1 MWNNQ
6 RALNHATAVLM
17 LLALLLLAL
26 AGLVWA
32 SQRPLFTLKYIQIEA
47 TGGMPLRHVNV
58 ATVRAAAVPRMLR
71 NTHGNFFSV
80 DLEAVRL
87 AFESVAWVRRAQ
99 VRRAWP
105 DRLIVG
111 IEEHQILGTW
121 DEGRLISRH
130 GELFTA
136 NLDEAEA
143 DGNLPALSGP
153 AGSEREVA
161 ERHDWFQKSFAPLG
175 LVPVSVT
182 LSARYAW
189 TVQLDNGSEPGLTV
203 ELGRE
208 RDTKTLNERV
218 ERLVAAYP
226 LVTARWPNLHYVDL
240 RYPNGFALRA
250 EGLRLTSDGAARPAA
265 PRPILKPAA
274 SPASNRG

>member
-1 MWNNQ
+1 MWNNL
-6 RALNHATAVLM
+6 RALNHATAVLL
-17 LLALLLLAL
+17 LLALLLLVL
-26 AGLVWA
+26 GGLVWT
-32 SQRPLFTLKYIQIEA
+32 SQRPMFTLKRIQIEA
-47 TGGMPLRHVNV
+47 AGATPLRHVNV

-87 AFESVAWVRRAQ
+87 AFESVAWVRRAH

-121 DEGRLISRH
+121 DEGRLISRY

-143 DGNLPALSGP
+143 DGQLPALSGP

-161 ERHDWFQKSFAPLG
+161 ERYGWFQQSFAPLG
-175 LVPVSVT
+175 LIPEGVT

-189 TVQLDNGSEPGLTV
+189 TVRLDNGSESGLTV

-208 RDTKTLNERV
+208 RDTKTLSERV
-218 ERLVAAYP
+218 ERLIAAYP
-226 LVTARWPNLHYVDL
+226 LVTARWPKLHYVDL

-250 EGLRLTSDGAARPAA
+250 EGLKFTSSGVARPAA
-265 PRPILKPAA
+265 PPQILKPAA
-274 SPASNRG
+274 SPAPKRI